1 MVSMLNYH
9 CYQDPILLHPIDPIH
24 ANMENH
30 LDMVVIEVLLKYYYR
45 LKTPAIEDAMHFTS

>member
-1 MVSMLNYH
+1 MLNYH